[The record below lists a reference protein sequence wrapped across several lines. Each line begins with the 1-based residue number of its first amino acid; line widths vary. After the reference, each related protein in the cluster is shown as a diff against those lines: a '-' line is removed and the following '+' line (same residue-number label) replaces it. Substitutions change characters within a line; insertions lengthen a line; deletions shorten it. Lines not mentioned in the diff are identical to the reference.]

1 MIKMNINENVFIQFG
16 QLMTYQGTLGAISG
30 IHCHSGGQSGISGSL
45 RCCQEHYGQAQ
56 NLICL
61 CQSRIL
67 FSKYLR
73 TLKSHRNGFVF
84 KICIWISVF
93 RRKKRFE
100 NPIFGCRDIKQTPS
114 LIFFGTPCRSQIL
127 TQNQL
132 RVVSERFLLN
142 IFVSCPGYF
151 Y

>member
-1 MIKMNINENVFIQFG
+1 MNINENVFIQFG

-84 KICIWISVF
+84 KICVWILVF
-93 RRKKRFE
+93 RRKKRFK
-100 NPIFGCRDIKQTPS
+100 NPIFCCRDICKINTAPLFLKHPVVLHQFSPLKTIYIHFENS
-114 LIFFGTPCRSQIL
+114 LKLSL
-127 TQNQL
+127 VL
-132 RVVSERFLLN
+132 
-142 IFVSCPGYF
+142 
-151 Y
+151 

>member
-1 MIKMNINENVFIQFG
+1 MNINENVFIQFG
-16 QLMTYQGTLGAISG
+16 QFMTYQGTLGAVSG

-84 KICIWISVF
+84 KICVWISVF
-93 RRKKRFE
+93 RRKKRLVNPLHYHQVTAILVIQENSGVFFE
-100 NPIFGCRDIKQTPS
+100 
-114 LIFFGTPCRSQIL
+114 TPCSNLIYL
-127 TQNQL
+127 FI
-132 RVVSERFLLN
+132 VEFLYL
-142 IFVSCPGYF
+142 PGWVGVLV
-151 Y
+151 